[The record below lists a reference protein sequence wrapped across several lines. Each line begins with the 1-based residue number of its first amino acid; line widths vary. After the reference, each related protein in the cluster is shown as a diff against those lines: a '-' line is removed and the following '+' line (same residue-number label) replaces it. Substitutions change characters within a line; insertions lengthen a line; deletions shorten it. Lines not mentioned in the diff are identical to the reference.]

1 MTVSGP
7 DEASATL
14 SLSFGLTGL
23 PTEVIPPGRP
33 AHRLAHDP
41 RGRFA
46 GRTPPAVPDDP
57 SPDGMRLAY
66 DRDGALVSVAENGET
81 ATTLTYDEAGRPVR
95 ATLARGEAVF
105 AYDPGTGALSRAT
118 SADGYTTAVERN
130 GPLVRARELYR
141 PDGARVARVEVDTD
155 VEGGLRPSAVRLTD
169 GAGSVSEVRPRF
181 DADGL
186 LVGAGPLEL
195 DRDGPDGIGLPAA
208 LRVGGLVV
216 QHTYDAHGHPAQMTV
231 THDGAEIWTIETTR
245 DAIGRIAAQRER
257 ILGEAREVAYAY
269 DGLGRLASV
278 VSAQGPPERW
288 LYDGNGVRLVAAGDP
303 AGDVL
308 TRHDARDR
316 LLAQGEVEF
325 EHDAAGRRTARLDPA
340 GEALS
345 YTYDRTGE
353 LLGVTGAAAGDVT
366 YAYDAAGRRVERRVA
381 GVVTDRFVYGAGGV
395 PLARLDADGRL
406 AQRFIGGSRAHVPD
420 VMLMG
425 ERRLA
430 LLTDH
435 RGSVRLVV
443 DADTGE
449 IAQRLDY
456 DAWGRVLT
464 DTQPGFQ
471 PFGFAGGLY
480 EPATGLVQL
489 GGRWYDPETGRFLT
503 PDRAGFGGGDPN
515 LYAYAG
521 NDPVN
526 RIDPSGYA
534 WEEDVAS
541 FASGLGNVLSFG
553 LGGWLADELG
563 VDDLVERCSRA
574 YGTGELTGAVIDIAL
589 PAGKFKALGDGWRLG
604 RGVERGVEVVGKGG
618 VRGGETAAT
627 AAGRAAH
634 KAWKPPPGFRKEY
647 RLPSGRRADAV
658 NEATREVI
666 ELKPNNPRA
675 IRDGHRQLQRYIDEL
690 QETTGQPWT
699 GRVETYDR

>member
-1 MTVSGP
+1 
-7 DEASATL
+7 
-14 SLSFGLTGL
+14 
-23 PTEVIPPGRP
+23 
-33 AHRLAHDP
+33 
-41 RGRFA
+41 
-46 GRTPPAVPDDP
+46 
-57 SPDGMRLAY
+57 MRCLCIWCC
-66 DRDGALVSVAENGET
+66 
-81 ATTLTYDEAGRPVR
+81 
-95 ATLARGEAVF
+95 ARCQA
-105 AYDPGTGALSRAT
+105 
-118 SADGYTTAVERN
+118 
-130 GPLVRARELYR
+130 
-141 PDGARVARVEVDTD
+141 
-155 VEGGLRPSAVRLTD
+155 LRP
-169 GAGSVSEVRPRF
+169 
-181 DADGL
+181 
-186 LVGAGPLEL
+186 
-195 DRDGPDGIGLPAA
+195 
-208 LRVGGLVV
+208 
-216 QHTYDAHGHPAQMTV
+216 
-231 THDGAEIWTIETTR
+231 
-245 DAIGRIAAQRER
+245 
-257 ILGEAREVAYAY
+257 
-269 DGLGRLASV
+269 
-278 VSAQGPPERW
+278 
-288 LYDGNGVRLVAAGDP
+288 
-303 AGDVL
+303 
-308 TRHDARDR
+308 
-316 LLAQGEVEF
+316 
-325 EHDAAGRRTARLDPA
+325 GRRTARLDPA

-381 GVVTDRFVYGAGGV
+381 GVVTDRFVYGAGGG

-589 PAGKFKALGDGWRLG
+589 PAGKFKALGEGWRLG
-604 RGVERGVEVVGKGG
+604 RGVERGVEVVGKGVVKEG
-618 VRGGETAAT
+618 IYEFTSAT
-627 AAGRAAH
+627 
-634 KAWKPPPGFRKEY
+634 
-647 RLPSGRRADAV
+647 GRRYVGQSGNIARRLKDHARSGKLPDGAEV
-658 NEATREVI
+658 LTRHVPGGKTAREI
-666 ELKPNNPRA
+666 AE
-675 IRDGHRQLQRYIDEL
+675 QRRIDEL
-690 QETTGQPWT
+690 GGIENLENRINPIGPNRRHLL
-699 GRVETYDR
+699 GGD